1 MWTVLSKQY
10 PNFEVL
16 VHNQYF
22 HGDYPVA
29 VDLYDPGAYYLDQ
42 NRKYEWPRSPK
53 PLNARIR
60 IHGKDIC
67 AEALRQIFHW
77 LKQNQYNHRID
88 YNKAT
93 VFLRAD
99 QIDDALKFLTDVQ
112 PLMNPGA
119 IKIRAVDDG
128 VGIGEKK
135 VSAKFKKFQFQ
146 VILKPGWYTRE
157 EVEQWMHVVKT
168 QEPDIYMTSGVR
180 KTFHWC
186 LNQNKA
192 GCAVTSVY
200 MFVKDQSTL
209 TYLWLNFPTTIK
221 KTFRLV

>member
-1 MWTVLSKQY
+1 MWSVLSKQY

-22 HGDYPVA
+22 HGDCPVA
-29 VDLYDPGAYYLDQ
+29 VDLYDPGAHYLDQ
-42 NRKYEWPRSPK
+42 NCKYEWPRSLN
-53 PLNARIR
+53 PLNTHTR
-60 IHGKDIC
+60 IHGKEVC
-67 AEALRQIFHW
+67 TEAIRQLWHW

-112 PLMNPGA
+112 SLMNPGA

-128 VGIGEKK
+128 VSIGEKK
-135 VSAKFKKFQFQ
+135 VSAKFKKFQYQ

-157 EVEQWMHVVKT
+157 EVEHWMHVVKI
-168 QEPDIYMTSGVR
+168 QEPDIYMTSGLR

-186 LNQNKA
+186 LNQKQA

>member
-1 MWTVLSKQY
+1 MWAVLNKQY

-29 VDLYDPGAYYLDQ
+29 VDIYTQGVYYLDPA
-42 NRKYEWPRSPK
+42 RKFVWPKSQT
-53 PLNARIR
+53 PLDARMR
-60 IHGKDIC
+60 LHGVIIC
-67 AEALRQIFHW
+67 AEAIRQLCQWID
-77 LKQNQYNHRID
+77 QNQFIRRIEF
-88 YNKAT
+88 NKAT
-93 VFLRAD
+93 VFLRSD
-99 QIDDALKFLTDVQ
+99 QVDDALKFLTGVQ
-112 PLMNPGA
+112 PLMDPGA

-135 VSAKFKKFQFQ
+135 VSAKFKKFQYQ

-157 EVEQWMHVVKT
+157 EAEHWMHVVKI
-168 QEPDIYMTSGVR
+168 QDPDIYMTSGLR
-180 KTFHWC
+180 KKFRWC
-186 LNQNKA
+186 LSQNQT
-192 GCAVTSVY
+192 GCSVTSVY

-209 TYLWLNFPTTIK
+209 TYLWLNFPTAIK